1 VSTSL
6 DLDLVRRE
14 IDEEVRARRA
24 SGDFP
29 PGMERELDLAF
40 ARVSP
45 VATTGDD
52 LEGLIQAADRSAF
65 IEGRPPVASRTA
77 VLGLVKKGE
86 LKLLGWYFNH
96 LAQQM
101 TSFAGATVR
110 TLTVVADRLEKV
122 ERLLPQVDRALL
134 DHEAIPGL
142 DADLTERVAARLA
155 GVPGR
160 VLVVGDGGGLLSA
173 LVAAGIDAY
182 AVTPGAAPRVG
193 PAIEQ
198 REGDPFEHLADLAP
212 GSLGGTIVLGLD
224 ASATGVKIAH
234 VQAAASAID
243 EGGSLVV
250 VAGRPEHWGRDNP
263 VEADLAPGRPFRPET
278 WFVVLEAHG
287 FALAEV
293 DDTGQSL
300 LVSALRRR

>member
-1 VSTSL
+1 MSEVSTSL

-65 IEGRPPVASRTA
+65 IEARPPVASRTA

-101 TSFAGATVR
+101 TSFAGQRCARSRWSPIGSRRSSGCCRRSTGRCSTTTPSPGWTR
-110 TLTVVADRLEKV
+110 T
-122 ERLLPQVDRALL
+122 
-134 DHEAIPGL
+134 
-142 DADLTERVAARLA
+142 
-155 GVPGR
+155 
-160 VLVVGDGGGLLSA
+160 
-173 LVAAGIDAY
+173 
-182 AVTPGAAPRVG
+182 
-193 PAIEQ
+193 
-198 REGDPFEHLADLAP
+198 
-212 GSLGGTIVLGLD
+212 
-224 ASATGVKIAH
+224 
-234 VQAAASAID
+234 
-243 EGGSLVV
+243 
-250 VAGRPEHWGRDNP
+250 
-263 VEADLAPGRPFRPET
+263 
-278 WFVVLEAHG
+278 
-287 FALAEV
+287 
-293 DDTGQSL
+293 
-300 LVSALRRR
+300 